1 MTRIDGAGSSS
12 DPPRDDV
19 VLFGDESGGGGG
31 WRSRR
36 WWLAALLAVAVAIG
50 ISVYAERGGRKSVAP
65 TPTPIHV
72 TPPPIDSARPTPSD
86 TAPTV
91 RAVGQP
97 ILGITA
103 SWELFASGT
112 DGIVRI
118 EFAAGRVVRTPMPPL
133 QSTGPAWLVVGGTW
147 ALVRPLDRVP
157 GYLIRDGQPAGELTS
172 LLDQG
177 GVALPG
183 PGNTVWLSP
192 GAMLTSM
199 SLIGLD
205 GRRVGPSITLP
216 RDLDSLY
223 TDGSGNVIASGSS
236 GGYLVRPH
244 ITRKITSGSVIAVG
258 PTRWLVRDCNDLT
271 RCPPVV
277 VDRATGTRRAIRD
290 SPVLVNGY
298 GPVGTISPD
307 GTVAA
312 VVGNGPELVD
322 PALRVRL
329 VSLATG
335 ADRPL
340 DVPLGDTLYQ
350 QMLAWSPDSRW
361 LFVVG
366 RDGLLY
372 AVDVASGHATDF
384 GILVPPVQLIAVRSG
399 VG

>member
-19 VLFGDESGGGGG
+19 VVFGEQPGGGGG

-36 WWLAALLAVAVAIG
+36 WWLAAVLAVAVAIG
-50 ISVYAERGGRKSVAP
+50 ISVYAEHGGRESVAP

-72 TPPPIDSARPTPSD
+72 TPPPVDSASPQPSESVPT
-86 TAPTV
+86 T

-103 SWELFASGT
+103 KWELFASGS

-118 EFAAGRVVRTPMPPL
+118 EFAAGRVVHTPMPPL
-133 QSTGPAWLVVGGTW
+133 KSTGPAWLVVGKTW
-147 ALVRPLDRVP
+147 ALVRPLDRVA
-157 GYLIRDGQPAGELTS
+157 GYVVRDGKPAEELTS

-183 PGNTVWLSP
+183 PGNNVWLSP
-192 GAMLTSM
+192 GAMPTSM
-199 SLIGLD
+199 SLVGLD
-205 GRRVGPSITLP
+205 GRRAGPSITLP
-216 RDLDSLY
+216 RDIDSLY
-223 TDGSGNVIASGSS
+223 ADGAGNVIATGSS
-236 GGYLVRPH
+236 GGFLVRPNT
-244 ITRKITSGSVIAVG
+244 TRKITPGSVIAVG
-258 PTRWLVRDCNDLT
+258 PTRWLIRDCNDPT

-277 VDRATGTRRAIRD
+277 VDRATGTRHAIQD
-290 SPVLVNGY
+290 SPVLVNGF
-298 GPVGTISPD
+298 GPAGAISPD
-307 GTVAA
+307 GTAA
-312 VVGNGPELVD
+312 AILGNGPELVD

-329 VSLATG
+329 ISLATG

-350 QMLAWSPDSRW
+350 QMVAWSPDSRW

-372 AVDVASGHATDF
+372 AVDVASGRTTDF
-384 GILVPPVQLIAVRSG
+384 GILVPPVQLIAVRSSRG
-399 VG
+399 